1 MSFPV
6 VLDAC
11 VLIPMPITDLL
22 LRLATAKQFRPLWSD
37 EILDEVERNLVGKL
51 SKEPSSARRRVD
63 AMRNFFPD
71 ALVENYESLVPGM
84 TNDLKD
90 RHVLAAAVRAGA
102 ELIVTFNGKDF
113 PATSLRPYDIGV
125 RSTDDFLL
133 DQLDL
138 DTPTVCAIAHEVV
151 TDMRNPKITWGE
163 YLHGLSQAGL
173 PLFANELAQKA
184 PSFAAGHEGAPQRRF
199 GQSRTVDN

>member
-11 VLIPMPITDLL
+11 VLIPMPIADLL

-37 EILDEVERNLVGKL
+37 EILDEVERNLVIKL
-51 SKEPSSARRRVD
+51 NKEPSKARRRVET
-63 AMRNFFPD
+63 MRNFFPD

-90 RHVLAAAVRAGA
+90 RHALAAAVRAGA

-113 PATSLRPYDIGV
+113 PTISRRPYNVGLK
-125 RSTDDFLL
+125 SPDDFLL

-138 DTPTVCAIAHEVV
+138 NTPTVCEIAREVV
-151 TDMRNPKITWGE
+151 ADMSNPHVTWDD
-163 YLHGLSQAGL
+163 YIRGLSQAGL
-173 PLFANELAQKA
+173 PLFADELARNA
-184 PSFAAGHEGAPQRRF
+184 PLFATG
-199 GQSRTVDN
+199 DDD